1 MARERLNVAARP
13 GLPGIET
20 LYRRYGA
27 WLRAALMR
35 RFGTA
40 PHDTDDVVQEAWLR
54 LARYAPEAAARH
66 PRALLLSI
74 AGNLVRDDARRR
86 VRRGATIAIDRL
98 GDADTPAVMPE
109 QIAVLALKETI
120 LTLPPVCR
128 DVFVL
133 SRFSAMTYEEIAD
146 HLGIAVKTVE
156 WRMGKALAHCAA
168 ALGDEG
174 TDERP

>member
-1 MARERLNVAARP
+1 MARERGNAAAQA

-27 WLRAALMR
+27 WLRARIMR

-86 VRRGATIAIDRL
+86 ARRAIAIDRL
-98 GDADTPAVMPE
+98 GDAETPAAMPD
-109 QIAVLALKETI
+109 QVAVLVLKETI
-120 LTLPPVCR
+120 LSLPPVCR
-128 DVFVL
+128 EVFVL

-156 WRMGKALAHCAA
+156 WRMGKALAYCAA

-174 TDERP
+174 TDERR

>member
-1 MARERLNVAARP
+1 MARERGNAAAQA
-13 GLPGIET
+13 GMPGIEG

-27 WLRAALMR
+27 WLRSALMR

-86 VRRGATIAIDRL
+86 ARRGAYVTIDRL
-98 GDADTPAVMPE
+98 GDADTATMPE
-109 QIAVLALKETI
+109 QMAALALKETI
-120 LTLPPVCR
+120 LSLPPVCR

-156 WRMGKALAHCAA
+156 WRMGKALAYCAA

-174 TDERP
+174 TDERR